1 MATPQEGI
9 VRPPAA
15 RPNSRTVILKV
26 RPPARNRRKVAKI
39 AATIPT
45 LAARIGKIDPKARLT
60 ATVAFGT
67 SFWNAISTKG
77 KPRRL
82 RNFPKTQ
89 GAAKLLAPS
98 TGGDVMIHI
107 ISRRPDLNFELANT
121 IRTEMGDAVRVLDDV
136 TGFEYLDS
144 RDMTGHID
152 GTENPGTAAERRDV
166 ALIGE
171 EDPAFA
177 GGSYVF
183 HQRYVHDLA
192 KWSRLSDKSQERA
205 IGRTK
210 KKSIELSEKKM
221 PPTSHVSRV
230 VMEDA
235 QGEELEIVR
244 VSFPYGG
251 VDEKGLVF
259 VAFTR
264 DLRIPL
270 KMLQRMMGVAGDGKH
285 DRLMEFTQAVTG
297 ATFFAPSLPMLKS
310 LGRKT
315 R

>member
-1 MATPQEGI
+1 MAAPQEGI
-9 VRPPAA
+9 VHPPASRA
-15 RPNSRTVILKV
+15 NSRTVVLKV
-26 RPPARNRRKVAKI
+26 RPKAGNPKKVARL
-39 AATIPT
+39 AGRIPA

-67 SFWNAISTKG
+67 GFWNSISKRG

-82 RNFPKTQ
+82 RNFPRTE
-89 GAAKLLAPS
+89 GPGKLLAPS
-98 TGGDVMIHI
+98 TGGDVMVHI

-121 IRTEMGDAVRVLDDV
+121 IRSEMGEAVRVLDDV
-136 TGFEYLDS
+136 AGFEYLDS

-152 GTENPGTAAERRDV
+152 GTENPSTAGERREV
-166 ALIGE
+166 ALIGD
-171 EDPAFA
+171 EDPAFS

-183 HQRYVHDLA
+183 HQRFVHDLA
-192 KWSRLSDKSQERA
+192 RWNRLSDKSQERA
-205 IGRTK
+205 VGRTK
-210 KKSIELSEKKM
+210 KKSVELSEKKM
-221 PPTSHVSRV
+221 PGNSHVSRV

-235 QGEELEIVR
+235 SGEEMEIVR
-244 VSFPYGG
+244 ASFPYGG

-270 KMLQRMMGVAGDGKH
+270 QMLKRMMGVSGDGRH
-285 DRLMEFTQAVTG
+285 DRLMDFTQAVTG

-310 LGRKT
+310 LAR
-315 R
+315 